1 MMKTTSA
8 AVRSGGRRPMG
19 RPFSQ
24 TLNFDILEVLVL
36 VENGGATPR
45 EVADSL
51 GMDLEETKALF
62 YNLVRRGLLTCY
74 DESTTFALTPWPSAF
89 RTMKPSA
96 PRPCRRLSLGRGPKT
111 KAEIGPRQDLA
122 HRRQAAGHDGHPAPS
137 AEAPHP
143 GWRCGD
149 AGEFH
154 DPEPSWSHPSAR
166 VCSAPEV
173 RSRAN
178 GLHPSDPAW

>member
-1 MMKTTSA
+1 
-8 AVRSGGRRPMG
+8 MG

-51 GMDLEETKALF
+51 GMDLEETKDLF
-62 YNLVRRGLLTCY
+62 YDLMRRGLLTCY

-96 PRPCRRLSLGRGPKT
+96 PRPSRRLSLGRGPKT
-111 KAEIGPRQDLA
+111 KAEAGGRQALP
-122 HRRQAAGHDGHPAPS
+122 HRRQAAGSGGHPAPF

-143 GWRCGD
+143 GWGGGE
-149 AGEFH
+149 AGELH

-166 VCSAPEV
+166 LFSAPEV
-173 RSRAN
+173 RSQAN
-178 GLHPSDPAW
+178 GLHPSAPAW